1 MNSTGRVET
10 WRDLGL
16 GAALFVAIAG
26 ALDFMNSEGGVAASE
41 QALHSF
47 AFAVMLLVAAA
58 AGGGIVWL
66 VLRMIRG
73 PDGIPDVKDA
83 LLWNACL
90 IGGVV
95 SVLRMLR

>member
-16 GAALFVAIAG
+16 GAGLFVAIAG
-26 ALDFMNSEGGVAASE
+26 ALDFMDSESGLAAGE
-41 QALHSF
+41 QAVQSVGYALL
-47 AFAVMLLVAAA
+47 LLVAAT
-58 AGGGIVWL
+58 AGAGIVWL
-66 VLRMIRG
+66 GLRLIRG
-73 PDGIPDVKDA
+73 ANGIPDVKDA

-95 SVLRMLR
+95 TVLRMLR

>member
-16 GAALFVAIAG
+16 GAALFLAIAG
-26 ALDFMNSEGGVAASE
+26 ALDFITSESGVAAGP
-41 QALHSF
+41 QALQSIG
-47 AFAVMLLVAAA
+47 FAVLLLVAAT
-58 AGGGIVWL
+58 AGAGIVWL
-66 VLRMIRG
+66 GLRLIRG
-73 PDGIPDVKDA
+73 SDGIPDVKDA

-95 SVLRMLR
+95 TVLRMLR